1 MCSFSFEVFPPRRD
15 ETIKNLDAILE
26 NLGRLSPNF
35 ISVTFGA
42 GGSINS
48 QNTLE
53 VASLIQEKYQIP
65 SVVHLPCIH
74 SSKEKITTILKEC
87 KQRGLNKILA
97 LRGDVCEGTEKS
109 KDFSYA
115 SDLISFIKE
124 QESFEIYA
132 ACYPEKH
139 NESKNFI
146 EDIHH
151 LKTKVN
157 AGTDKLITQ
166 LFYDNEDFYSF
177 KQNCALTGIDKPIY
191 TGIMPITNKRQVL
204 KISQLC
210 GAKIPPKFVKILEKY
225 ENNALALEDAG
236 IAYACD
242 QIVDLIT
249 SGVDGIHLYTMN
261 KSKAAIKI
269 YEAVKY
275 LLKEE
280 AETKNQS

>member
-1 MCSFSFEVFPPRRD
+1 MCSFSFEIFPPRRD
-15 ETIKNLDAILE
+15 ENIKNLNAILDD
-26 NLGRLSPNF
+26 LGQLSPNF

-48 QNTLE
+48 KNTLE
-53 VASLIQEKYQIP
+53 TASLIQEEYKIP
-65 SVVHLPCIH
+65 SIVHLPCIH
-74 SSKEKITTILKEC
+74 SSKEKITSILQEC
-87 KQRGLNKILA
+87 KERQLDKILA
-97 LRGDVCEGTEKS
+97 LRGDVCNDLEKS

-115 SDLISFIKE
+115 SDLISFIRKQGE
-124 QESFEIYA
+124 FEIYA

-139 NESKNFI
+139 NESRNFI

-151 LKTKVN
+151 LKNKVD

-166 LFYDNEDFYSF
+166 LFYNNEDFYTF
-177 KQNCALTGIDKPIY
+177 KQNCALAGINIPIY
-191 TGIMPITNKRQVL
+191 AGIMPITNKRQVL

-210 GAKIPPKFVKILEKY
+210 GAKISPKFAKILEKY
-225 ENNALALEDAG
+225 ENNTLALEDAG
-236 IAYACD
+236 IAYAVD

-280 AETKNQS
+280 IRA